1 MDAHEA
7 ANFVFASPNRLAVLH
22 ALGADPGRPRGVA
35 DRVDVSRATAQR
47 CLRTCADEG
56 WVARVDGDYRLTPTG
71 ERVVRRARSL
81 LGDLRVLDEKAALL
95 ERLPTTDPPLPLG
108 GLDDAAVVTATREQP
123 HRAAEA
129 FTDHV
134 RECDADHYDCLS
146 PTMTKLYIDA
156 FGDCIEDGAS
166 VDLVCPD
173 SVLDAE
179 RDVRPDNVA
188 RSLALPAFDLY
199 VHPGDLDYALVVA
212 GEEAFVGVYD
222 DASALS
228 AVAWTDDDA
237 VREWARERFEAEKE
251 AADDPPQTA

>member
-7 ANFVFASPNRLAVLH
+7 ANFVFASPNRLAVLR
-22 ALGADPGRPRGVA
+22 ALRADPGRPRGVA

-47 CLRTCADEG
+47 CLRACADEG

-71 ERVVRRARSL
+71 ERVVERACGFL
-81 LGDLRVLDEKAALL
+81 DDLRVLDEKEALL
-95 ERLPTTDPPLPLG
+95 DRLPTTDPPLPVAG
-108 GLDDAAVVTATREQP
+108 FEDATVVTTTREQP

-129 FTDHV
+129 LTDRI

-166 VDLVCPD
+166 IDLVCPD

-179 RDVRPDNVA
+179 RAVRPDNVA
-188 RSLALPAFDLY
+188 RSLALPAFDLH
-199 VHPGDLDYALVVA
+199 VHPGDLDYALVVSD
-212 GEEAFVGVYD
+212 EVVFVGAYD
-222 DASALS
+222 DANALN
-228 AVAWTDDDA
+228 AVAWTADDA

-251 AADDPPQTA
+251 VADDPPQTA